1 MSGSNDPPYDMRAML
16 DALTA
21 IDDGGVATNV
31 GDEDIEMQDT
41 WSEEENEKKDD
52 EKKEDEKKDEKK
64 NEVEVEKEVERE
76 REEEKEVEKEGEEE
90 KKEDEKEKEEE
101 AERIN
106 AAPSRFRT
114 WRGLQNVP
122 TGPANPGPAPTQPR
136 PSYQTRPPSHYP
148 PYRPYRPHPA
158 YQPRPSPYQASP
170 AAPPAVAVPSGRSRP
185 QQPQGAVLGKS
196 KVQKSERP
204 KKEKRKKRL

>member
-1 MSGSNDPPYDMRAML
+1 ML

-41 WSEEENEKKDD
+41 WSEKEN